1 MTRLLTAAT
10 ALAALA
16 AGLTFSAGPA
26 AAQDDDGED
35 RVNQVIVYGD
45 DPCPQ
50 STGNEITVCARK
62 PEEERY
68 RIPAPLRGIDRPE
81 SQTWTSKVQS
91 YETVGAFG
99 TMSCSP
105 VGASGASGCEQQLID
120 KAYSAKKNGSDVKF
134 SKLIEAEREK
144 RLSTIDAT
152 AATQQKQVEKEEDAY
167 FAKKEAEEAT
177 AEKKAGT
184 QPTDT
189 PTTSGDTPQN

>member
-1 MTRLLTAAT
+1 MTRLLTTAA
-10 ALAALA
+10 ALAALS
-16 AGLTFSAGPA
+16 AGLTLAAAPA
-26 AAQDDDGED
+26 AAQDEGGD

-45 DPCPQ
+45 DPCPK
-50 STGNEITVCARK
+50 STDNEITVCARK

-81 SQTWTSKVQS
+81 SQTWTDKVQA

-120 KAYSAKKNGSDVKF
+120 KAYASKKNGSDVKF

-144 RLSTIDAT
+144 RLSTIDQS
-152 AATQQKQVEKEEDAY
+152 AAQEQKAVEKEEDAY
-167 FAKKEAEEAT
+167 FAKKKAEEDAKAAAAP
-177 AEKKAGT
+177 AEGT
-184 QPTDT
+184 P
-189 PTTSGDTPQN
+189 PQ